1 MVNERGDSIVADQ
14 DMTGEQLFLR
24 YAFPCAEGRLIRGK
38 ITEQQMK
45 QLKVL
50 IENDVEPKRQF
61 LRYCFPHAYRRLR
74 EFAQKNNIDH
84 KRWEY
89 DTISNFW
96 RYHHE
101 HQGDCRV
108 YHGMIV
114 SKKEKIVT
122 VMNSDPPY
130 MPIIAINYYDLP
142 ACTGDTA
149 YVHLRMVTEIEKNT
163 ALS

>member
-1 MVNERGDSIVADQ
+1 MVNIVPDHSP
-14 DMTGEQLFLR
+14 TGEQLFLR

-38 ITEQQMK
+38 ITEQQME
-45 QLKVL
+45 QLKAL
-50 IENDVEPKRQF
+50 IENSSPPKRQF

-74 EFAQKNNIDH
+74 EFAQKNGIDH

-89 DTISNFW
+89 DTVSTFW
-96 RYHHE
+96 RYHHG
-101 HQGDCRV
+101 HAGNCQV
-108 YHGMIV
+108 SHGMIV
-114 SKKEKIVT
+114 SKKDKIIT

-130 MPIIAINYYDLP
+130 MPIMAINYYDLP
-142 ACTGDTA
+142 ACAGDIA